1 MLNRSL
7 GIGYLVH
14 PIPLAAVALLA
25 LNDHFLK
32 VNYPS
37 YLTGKL
43 SDLAGVFV
51 FPILLCALWNLSLNL
66 VSAARSLKH
75 FQWITLR
82 QATVAIAVTD
92 MIFVGVKIGPAIRDV
107 YVRAMGVIGFP
118 SHVTPDVTDLIALGM
133 NVFTWLYVCKQVRAG
148 PARDS

>member
-1 MLNRSL
+1 M
-7 GIGYLVH
+7 VH

-32 VNYPS
+32 ANYPS

-43 SDLAGVFV
+43 SDLTGVFV

-66 VSAARSLKH
+66 FNTATSHKQ

-82 QATVAIAVTD
+82 QAAVAIAVTD
-92 MIFVGVKIGPAIRDV
+92 IVFVGVKIVPAMRDF

-118 SHVTPDVTDLIALGM
+118 SHVTPDATDLIALGM
-133 NVFTWLYVCKQVRAG
+133 NVLTWLYIQKQVRAMPTHG
-148 PARDS
+148 S